1 MRELSQMETKKLEN
15 IIKSY
20 AYTCKYG
27 TSKRCMQLAYEAKEY
42 GISLEELNKRAKELH
57 KNDNFKEGKIMKDT
71 REKYRKEYK
80 NFIKTEEG
88 KRWQNLW
95 KMETGS
101 DRIGGDYGD
110 YLYDFHPELLQ

>member
-1 MRELSQMETKKLEN
+1 
-15 IIKSY
+15 
-20 AYTCKYG
+20 
-27 TSKRCMQLAYEAKEY
+27 
-42 GISLEELNKRAKELH
+42 
-57 KNDNFKEGKIMKDT
+57 MKDT

-110 YLYDFHPELLQ
+110 YLYDFHPELLQWEVNYNFKENIKWKIY